1 MRLYG
6 HGLNH
11 QGSDLKKR
19 KHAQPNPKHCNSIP
33 YCNITRQNDWIRE
46 NLFNPMDNYLFGS
59 SCIWV
64 ALSLSRQN
72 LAHQR
77 EIKRKQ
83 STQPLR
89 HMTKSD
95 VEKEC
100 VSEYVMMP
108 ADKEMVFKEWWMK
121 LDASDFASVQYP
133 HARHGNAGRTSNS
146 SKTSV
151 MEDFLAFVDTNSQ
164 PNGRKAD
171 STRHT
176 FYFLLKF
183 STLQTPKA
191 GCPHYEERLSRSVAG
206 EFTVRN
212 RQKSMF

>member
-6 HGLNH
+6 HELNH
-11 QGSDLKKR
+11 QGSDLKR
-19 KHAQPNPKHCNSIP
+19 KHAQPNPKYCSSIP
-33 YCNITRQNDWIRE
+33 YRDITRQNDWIHK
-46 NLFNPMDNYLFGS
+46 NLFNPMDNYLLCS
-59 SCIWV
+59 SCI
-64 ALSLSRQN
+64 SRQK
-72 LAHQR
+72 LARQR
-77 EIKRKQ
+77 GIKRKQ
-83 STQPLR
+83 STEPLR

-95 VEKEC
+95 VEKER

-121 LDASDFASVQYP
+121 LDASDFASVRYP

-164 PNGRKAD
+164 PNGQKAD
-171 STRHT
+171 STGHT
-176 FYFLLKF
+176 FYFLIKF

>member
-1 MRLYG
+1 M
-6 HGLNH
+6 HNPTLNIVTLFPTVTL
-11 QGSDLKKR
+11 QGRMIGFARTFLILWTTTSLVLHVR
-19 KHAQPNPKHCNSIP
+19 
-33 YCNITRQNDWIRE
+33 
-46 NLFNPMDNYLFGS
+46 
-59 SCIWV
+59 IWV
-64 ALSLSRQN
+64 ALSSSRQK
-72 LAHQR
+72 LARQR

-83 STQPLR
+83 STEPLR

-95 VEKEC
+95 VEKERA
-100 VSEYVMMP
+100 SEYVIMP

-151 MEDFLAFVDTNSQ
+151 MEDFFAFVDTNSQ
-164 PNGRKAD
+164 PNGQKAD
-171 STRHT
+171 STGHT

-191 GCPHYEERLSRSVAG
+191 GCPHYEECLSRSVAG